1 MEEDQHKWE
10 HVAVTNPNNNATYL
24 NPTYT
29 SSSYG
34 YAIDATSNN
43 GGSSFSSRNNTD
55 ASLDPVVSQG
65 NKIVTAYHHGASDY
79 DEDAYFDSFPA
90 GYRFKPYDEEL
101 VVHYLKKKIINEPLP
116 PNRIKEVE
124 LYKYNPETLA
134 ANYKSNGENE
144 WYFFTPRDRKYP
156 NGERPN
162 RAAGNGYWKATG
174 ADKHVNF
181 EGCKVGFRKALVF
194 YQGKPPNGDKTEWIM
209 HEYRVNEPPKR
220 KRGGNDMKLDDWV
233 LCRIYKKLDRS
244 FRAPTRPRVQVVQD
258 HQPPENGMLLPEESK
273 QIPMPTM
280 AGNYSQGN
288 EMVYL
293 NTNAAYAPAYHLNGI
308 GTVITES
315 FDASQFELPYCG
327 NAVHPLMGT
336 AGASSPSSSYMQ
348 SYISD
353 KHPIDEY
360 LHYPKEFFA
369 AQRMDNILLP
379 PLRSF
384 SPFPYEEHDDSN
396 QC

>member
-1 MEEDQHKWE
+1 MEEDQHMWE
-10 HVAVTNPNNNATYL
+10 QVAVTNPDNNATYL
-24 NPTYT
+24 NPMYT

-43 GGSSFSSRNNTD
+43 GGGSCSSSNNTD
-55 ASLDPVVSQG
+55 ASLVPVVSQG
-65 NKIVTAYHHGASDY
+65 NEIVTAYHHGASDY
-79 DEDAYFDSFPA
+79 EEDAYLDSFPA

-101 VVHYLKKKIINEPLP
+101 VVHYLKKKIMNEPLP

-144 WYFFTPRDRKYP
+144 WYFFTPRDRKHP
-156 NGERPN
+156 NGGRPS
-162 RAAGNGYWKATG
+162 RAAGNGYWRATG
-174 ADKHVNF
+174 ADKPINF
-181 EGCKVGFRKALVF
+181 QGCKVGFRKALVF
-194 YQGKPPNGDKTEWIM
+194 YQGKPPNSDKTDWIM
-209 HEYRVNEPPKR
+209 HEYTVNEPPKR
-220 KRGGNDMKLDDWV
+220 KRGGNDMK
-233 LCRIYKKLDRS
+233 
-244 FRAPTRPRVQVVQD
+244 
-258 HQPPENGMLLPEESK
+258 PEESK

-293 NTNAAYAPAYHLNGI
+293 NANAAYAPAYHLNGI

-315 FDASQFELPYCG
+315 SDASQFELPYCG

-336 AGASSPSSSYMQ
+336 AGASSPSSSYMP

-353 KHPIDEY
+353 EHPINEY
-360 LHYPKEFFA
+360 LHYPEEFFA
-369 AQRMDNILLP
+369 AQRMDNILLS
-379 PLRSF
+379 PLKNF
-384 SPFPYEEHDDSN
+384 SPFPYEELDDSN
-396 QC
+396 N

>member
-1 MEEDQHKWE
+1 MEEDQHMWE
-10 HVAVTNPNNNATYL
+10 QVAVTNPDNNATYL
-24 NPTYT
+24 NPMYT

-43 GGSSFSSRNNTD
+43 GGGSCSSSNNTD

-65 NKIVTAYHHGASDY
+65 NEIVTAYHHGASDY
-79 DEDAYFDSFPA
+79 EEDAYLDSFPA

-101 VVHYLKKKIINEPLP
+101 VVHYLKKKIMNEPLP

-144 WYFFTPRDRKYP
+144 WYFFTPRDRKHP
-156 NGERPN
+156 NGGRPS
-162 RAAGNGYWKATG
+162 RAAGNGYWRATG
-174 ADKHVNF
+174 ADKPINF
-181 EGCKVGFRKALVF
+181 K
-194 YQGKPPNGDKTEWIM
+194 
-209 HEYRVNEPPKR
+209 
-220 KRGGNDMKLDDWV
+220 
-233 LCRIYKKLDRS
+233 S
-244 FRAPTRPRVQVVQD
+244 FNSTRVQVVQD
-258 HQPPENGMLLPEESK
+258 YQPSENGMLQPEESK

-293 NTNAAYAPAYHLNGI
+293 NANAAYAPAYHLNGI

-315 FDASQFELPYCG
+315 SDASQFELPYCG

-336 AGASSPSSSYMQ
+336 AGASSPSSSYMP

-353 KHPIDEY
+353 EHPINEY
-360 LHYPKEFFA
+360 LHYPEEFFA
-369 AQRMDNILLP
+369 AQRMDNILLS
-379 PLRSF
+379 PLKNF
-384 SPFPYEEHDDSN
+384 SPFPYEELDDSN
-396 QC
+396 N